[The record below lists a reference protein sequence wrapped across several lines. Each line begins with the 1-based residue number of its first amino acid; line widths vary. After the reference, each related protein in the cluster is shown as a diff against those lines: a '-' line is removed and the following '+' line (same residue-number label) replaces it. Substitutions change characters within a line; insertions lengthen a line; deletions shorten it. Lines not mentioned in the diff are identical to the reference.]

1 MSSPIRAEG
10 LTMFVMRNVTS
21 RAAAAATLMLCLAAG
36 ASDASAADAAKGK
49 ETYMAIGCFEC
60 HGRSGPG
67 GRLNY
72 PAPPLA
78 QLQLPAESL
87 AAFLRE
93 GKGDMP
99 PYVESQVS
107 DAEVADIQ
115 AFLQTLRG
123 PVDPKTIPLLAR

>member
-1 MSSPIRAEG
+1 MPDIR
-10 LTMFVMRNVTS
+10 L
-21 RAAAAATLMLCLAAG
+21 LMTLAAG
-36 ASDASAADAAKGK
+36 ASVLILSIAAGATGAAAAGDAAKGK
-49 ETYMAIGCFEC
+49 ETYLAVGCFEC
-60 HGRSGPG
+60 HGRSGQG

-78 QLQLPAESL
+78 QLQLPAEAL

-93 GKGDMP
+93 AKGDMP

-107 DAEVADIQ
+107 DADAADIH
-115 AFLQTLRG
+115 AFLQTLPG